1 MRTFFTIGLLYVSAA
16 FLSFGQAAKQ
26 PPRPN
31 SRPPSLNEVLSWL
44 PVDTE
49 TVLAANGPFPF
60 PDFDS
65 PPGWEPED
73 QPLPLAELNKTM
85 RALVLGGFGSG
96 NDGLRKAL
104 KGSRVILALEGSRRF
119 RSPTGL
125 GSTLFQGGAIAVLE
139 GAPIDRDSLVRD
151 VAGSSERIETVEG
164 VKVAVF
170 QEQKESDTWTFLVAF
185 PRSSIVLVATDR
197 SYLREILARMRVPGT
212 ARALPESLPEWK
224 HVNTRAP
231 FWGLRHFQR
240 NDSADDPTSPFLGDK
255 AANVPDDDAV
265 GATFWSDPAN
275 HKRVIV
281 TYLSSNRQAPQILT
295 SHVTISDAETPAP
308 RLRQVAPGV
317 IEGSVVLSDRE
328 SFFKLF
334 LGLTAMLGQAI
345 YM

>member
-65 PPGWEPED
+65 LSGDEPED
-73 QPLPLAELNKTM
+73 QPLPLAELNLRM
-85 RALVLGGFGSG
+85 RGLPLGGFASD
-96 NDGLRKAL
+96 NDRLRKAL
-104 KGSRVILALEGSRRF
+104 KGSRVLLALEGSRRF
-119 RSPTGL
+119 RSPTGS
-125 GSTLFQGGAIAVLE
+125 GSTLFQGCAIAVLE

-197 SYLREILARMRVPGT
+197 SYLREVLARMRAPGT

-240 NDSADDPTSPFLGDK
+240 NDAAEDPTSPFLGDK

-265 GATFWSDPAN
+265 GATFWFDPVN
-275 HKRVIV
+275 RKRV
-281 TYLSSNRQAPQILT
+281 
-295 SHVTISDAETPAP
+295 
-308 RLRQVAPGV
+308 
-317 IEGSVVLSDRE
+317 
-328 SFFKLF
+328 
-334 LGLTAMLGQAI
+334 
-345 YM
+345 